1 MNSVNQPDQ
10 PEQTGHKK
18 QILVVEDHPLVRSG
32 FELLISS
39 QHDMEICGEADGQ
52 SKAIRLVR
60 EKHPDLAIIDLV
72 LREGSGLDLCKHLSS
87 IQPSLRML
95 IVSAQDEELYADR
108 ALRAGAHGF
117 ISKGQAA
124 DTLIEAIRTVHS
136 GGVWLS
142 ERMTE
147 RMLSRVRQGSA
158 LTKPPIERLSDREL
172 EVFEL
177 IGRGRTTH
185 EIAAR
190 LHLSPKTIESYRESL
205 KTKLCLRNSTELT
218 RHAVQWVLENRWR
231 TGR

>member
-1 MNSVNQPDQ
+1 MSAVNERHQPGLR
-10 PEQTGHKK
+10 T
-18 QILVVEDHPLVRSG
+18 QILLVEDHPLVRSG
-32 FELLISS
+32 FELLISG

-52 SKAIRLVR
+52 SQAIRLVR
-60 EKHPDLAIIDLV
+60 EKRPDLAMIDLV
-72 LREGSGLDLCKHLSS
+72 LREGSGLDLCKHLAS
-87 IQPSLRML
+87 IQPGLRML
-95 IVSAQDEELYADR
+95 VVSAHDEELYADR

-117 ISKGQAA
+117 ISKGEAA
-124 DTLIEAIRTVHS
+124 DRLIEAIRTVQS

-147 RMLSRVRQGSA
+147 RMLARVRQGSA
-158 LTKPPIERLSDREL
+158 LAQSPIERLSDREL

-205 KTKLCLRNSTELT
+205 KTKLSLRNSTQLT
-218 RHAVQWVLENRWR
+218 HHAVQWLLESNNSSAD
-231 TGR
+231 